1 MYLLHAFADSSVRTL
16 QEITYY
22 FGEQEIPLRRLTLL
36 FKSLYTQVCGT
47 RRRSRALPS
56 RLCCRCRTGK
66 VIVSPADTKE
76 NATPDAT
83 TKESATKREISVEI
97 PVEDVT
103 RQTDALIQKYQKVA
117 RIPGFRRGHVPA
129 SIIRQRF
136 SEEIKTDMVEALIP
150 RFFRQEAERLSLHPV
165 SQPRVTDLHLHD
177 GEPLRF
183 KAAFEVLPAIKLEG
197 YKELRAEKP
206 EIAVSEADVEQALA
220 DLRERHASFNPIEG
234 RALADGD
241 FAQVSL
247 DGHPKAEPKSGEAKT
262 GESKSDEG
270 QPVHMDEVLVE
281 IAGQNTMPE
290 FTEHLRGTNPGDERS
305 FDVNYPQD
313 TEDKRLAGKTFTY
326 AVKVQAIK
334 QKSLPELNDE
344 FAKTLGEF
352 QTVDDLRKAVRE
364 QMESERKHRAEHEAK
379 EKLVKEL
386 IQRNDFEVPDSLIE
400 QQIDIRLERGLR
412 ALAAQGLT
420 AEQMKKMDLPRLRAG
435 QRDQAVHDVKA
446 ALLLER
452 VAEEENI
459 QVSDEE
465 FDRELEALARQSKQ
479 TSEAV
484 RARLTRDGGLD
495 RIRTRIRNEKTLE
508 FLYHQSA

>member
-1 MYLLHAFADSSVRTL
+1 
-16 QEITYY
+16 
-22 FGEQEIPLRRLTLL
+22 
-36 FKSLYTQVCGT
+36 
-47 RRRSRALPS
+47 
-56 RLCCRCRTGK
+56 
-66 VIVSPADTKE
+66 VSPTETKDSTTKE
-76 NATPDAT
+76 GT
-83 TKESATKREISVEI
+83 TKESATKREIQVEI
-97 PVEDVT
+97 PVEDVN
-103 RQTDALIQKYQKVA
+103 RQTDSLIQKYQKVA

-136 SEEIKTDMVEALIP
+136 SEAIKTDMVEALIP

-177 GEPLRF
+177 GQPLRF
-183 KAAFEVLPAIKLEG
+183 TAAFEVLPEIKLEG
-197 YKELRAEKP
+197 YKELRADKP

-220 DLRERHASFNPIEG
+220 DLREQHASFTVVEG

-247 DGHPKAEPKSGEAKT
+247 DGNPKSDEG
-262 GESKSDEG
+262 KSGEG

-281 IAGQNTMPE
+281 IAGKNTMPE
-290 FTEHLRGTNPGDERS
+290 FTEHLRGTGPGDERT

-313 TEDKRLAGKTFTY
+313 TEDKRLAGKTFSY
-326 AVKVQAIK
+326 AVKVQSIK

-344 FAKTLGEF
+344 FTKTLGAF
-352 QTVDDLRKAVRE
+352 QTVDDLRKAIRE
-364 QMESERKHRAEHEAK
+364 QMESERTNQAEREAK
-379 EKLVKEL
+379 EKLVREL

-420 AEQMKKMDLPRLRAG
+420 AEQMKKMDLHRLRAG
-435 QRDQAVHDVKA
+435 QREQAIHDVKA

-452 VAEEENI
+452 VAEEENV
-459 QVSDEE
+459 QVGDEE
-465 FDRELEALARQSKQ
+465 LNRELESLAKQSKQ

-495 RIRTRIRNEKTLE
+495 RIRTRIRNEKTLD
-508 FLYHQSA
+508 FLYRQSA

>member
-1 MYLLHAFADSSVRTL
+1 
-16 QEITYY
+16 
-22 FGEQEIPLRRLTLL
+22 
-36 FKSLYTQVCGT
+36 
-47 RRRSRALPS
+47 
-56 RLCCRCRTGK
+56 
-66 VIVSPADTKE
+66 VSPTDL
-76 NATPDAT
+76 
-83 TKESATKREISVEI
+83 KESATKESAAKESTTKREIQVEV
-97 PVEDVT
+97 PVADVN
-103 RQTDALIQKYQKVA
+103 RQTDTLIQKYQKVA

-136 SEEIKTDMVEALIP
+136 SEEIKTDMVEALVP

-183 KAAFEVLPAIKLEG
+183 KAAFEVLPEIKLEG
-197 YKELRAEKP
+197 YKELRADRP

-220 DLRERHASFNPIEG
+220 DLRERHASFNPVEG
-234 RALADGD
+234 RSLADGD

-247 DGHPKAEPKSGEAKT
+247 DGHPKAETKSEQKSGEAK
-262 GESKSDEG
+262 SSEG

-290 FTEHLRGTNPGDERS
+290 FTEHLRGASGGDEKT
-305 FDVNYPQD
+305 FDVNYPDD
-313 TEDKRLAGKTFTY
+313 TQDKRLAGKTFSYT
-326 AVKVQAIK
+326 VKVQSIK
-334 QKSLPELNDE
+334 QKSLPELTDE
-344 FAKTLGEF
+344 FAKQLGEF

-364 QMESERKHRAEHEAK
+364 QMESERKHEAEHTAK
-379 EKLVKEL
+379 EKLVGEL

-400 QQIDIRLERGLR
+400 QQIDIRIERGLR

-420 AEQMKKMDLPRLRAG
+420 AEQMKKLDLSRLRGA
-435 QRDQAVHDVKA
+435 QREQAIHDVKA

-459 QVSDEE
+459 QVGDEE
-465 FDRELEALARQSKQ
+465 FDRELESLAQQSKQ

>member
-1 MYLLHAFADSSVRTL
+1 M
-16 QEITYY
+16 
-22 FGEQEIPLRRLTLL
+22 
-36 FKSLYTQVCGT
+36 
-47 RRRSRALPS
+47 
-56 RLCCRCRTGK
+56 
-66 VIVSPADTKE
+66 SPAEIKDG
-76 NATPDAT
+76 T
-83 TKESATKREISVEI
+83 TKESTTPEITTPESTTKASATKREIAVEI
-97 PVEDVT
+97 PVEDVN
-103 RQTDALIQKYQKVA
+103 RQTDTLIQKYQKVA
-117 RIPGFRRGHVPA
+117 RIPGFRRGHIPA

-136 SEEIKTDMVEALIP
+136 SEEIKTDMVEALVP
-150 RFFRQEAERLSLHPV
+150 RFFRREAERLSLHPV
-165 SQPRVTDLHLHD
+165 SQPRVTDLHLHE

-183 KAAFEVLPAIKLEG
+183 KAAFEVLPEIKLEG
-197 YKELRAEKP
+197 YKELRADKP

-220 DLRERHASFNPIEG
+220 DLRERHASFNPVEG

-247 DGHPKAEPKSGEAKT
+247 DGNPKAEQKSGEGKSEQ
-262 GESKSDEG
+262 GESGEG

-281 IAGQNTMPE
+281 IAGKNTMPE
-290 FTEHLRGTNPGDERS
+290 FTEHLRGSIAGDERT
-305 FDVNYPQD
+305 FDVNYPDD
-313 TEDKRLAGKTFTY
+313 TQDKRLAGKAFSY
-326 AVKVQAIK
+326 AVKVQSIK

-344 FAKTLGEF
+344 FAKQLGEF
-352 QTVDDLRKAVRE
+352 QTMDDVRKTIRE
-364 QMESERKHRAEHEAK
+364 QMESERKHEAEHAAK
-379 EKLVKEL
+379 DKLVREL

-420 AEQMKKMDLPRLRAG
+420 AEQMKKMDLQRLRVG
-435 QRDQAVHDVKA
+435 QREQAIHDVKA

-465 FDRELEALARQSKQ
+465 FDRELEALAKQSKQ

-495 RIRTRIRNEKTLE
+495 RIRTRIRNEKTLD